1 MELPP
6 SNNPLGGPVF
16 PNGPIGNM
24 FQPNDAQVK
33 IPELGKKV
41 EVRVV
46 TGVPKVK
53 SHPSFNTYHF
63 KSIPY
68 DQEGRE
74 WHSMQRDIDARIRDA
89 DGKYERAAQRNANKN
104 APTLEEFYKSLYKK

>member
-24 FQPNDAQVK
+24 FQPNNSNVQ

-41 EVRVV
+41 RLQVV
-46 TGVPKVK
+46 TGRPKVT
-53 SHPSFNTYHF
+53 SHPTFNMYHF
-63 KSIPY
+63 KNIPY
-68 DQEGRE
+68 DEAGRE
-74 WHSMQRDIDARIRDA
+74 WHSMQRDIDARIRDT
-89 DGKYERAAQRNANKN
+89 DGKYERAAQHNANPD
-104 APTLEEFYKSLYKK
+104 ASTLKEFFNTLYKK